1 MTSTKLKA
9 FGAKKSASPF
19 KKSSNIDDLV
29 SSLGHGLQQS
39 KQPINVQYI
48 PIENIIFDQKNPRN
62 LSLTIEE
69 IKSGPKLG
77 LSNGQSDLAEFES
90 QVMKYFENN
99 SVKVKEYLELSDLA
113 LSIQIPDNLINPIT
127 VRADQL
133 SFHLIAG
140 HRRTFAH
147 IILGQNEISAN
158 IMNISPGLDH
168 SVLQWK
174 ENKDRSDLTFVEQ
187 INNLVL
193 LYDEYK
199 KKYNA
204 PLSAQILFELLGLK
218 KAWAGR
224 YLTIINEYKDNS
236 MFKKTVDQGAITS
249 IDAGALIAKAS
260 VEVKEKILN
269 ALLHGHRYS
278 LAELKKLIVELKPS
292 PKIQS
297 KSLRTPIK
305 NKEDVSV
312 YKKIINVL
320 LQSPNFNVLSEKL
333 DGLNFDRKKDLQA
346 GWEEIIKFVKN
357 Q

>member
-1 MTSTKLKA
+1 MTATKIKA
-9 FGAKKSASPF
+9 FGVKKSAKPF

-29 SSLGHGLQQS
+29 SSLGQGLQES

-48 PIENIIFDQKNPRN
+48 PIDNIIFDHKNPRN
-62 LSLTIEE
+62 LSLTVEE
-69 IKSGPKLG
+69 IKSAPKLVLG
-77 LSNGQSDLAEFES
+77 KQPNDLTEFES
-90 QVMKYFENN
+90 GVNKHFEGDQIKI
-99 SVKVKEYLELSDLA
+99 SEYLGLADLA
-113 LSIQIPDNLINPIT
+113 LSIKTPNNLINPIT

-147 IILGQNEISAN
+147 IILGQSEISAN

-193 LYDEYK
+193 LYDEYE

-204 PLSAQILFELLGLK
+204 PLTAQILFELLGLK

-224 YLTIINEYKDNS
+224 YLTIINEYKNNPIFRKAIDLGS
-236 MFKKTVDQGAITS
+236 ITS

-260 VEVKEKILN
+260 VEIKEQLLN
-269 ALLHGHRYS
+269 DLLNGRHYS
-278 LAELKKLIVELKPS
+278 FAELKKLIVELKPS

-297 KSLRTPIK
+297 KPLRTPIK

-312 YKKIINVL
+312 YKKIINIL
-320 LQSPNFNVLSEKL
+320 LQNPGLGELSTKL
-333 DGLNFDRKKDLQA
+333 DGLNLDKKKDLQT
-346 GWEEIIKFVKN
+346 GWEEIINYVKN